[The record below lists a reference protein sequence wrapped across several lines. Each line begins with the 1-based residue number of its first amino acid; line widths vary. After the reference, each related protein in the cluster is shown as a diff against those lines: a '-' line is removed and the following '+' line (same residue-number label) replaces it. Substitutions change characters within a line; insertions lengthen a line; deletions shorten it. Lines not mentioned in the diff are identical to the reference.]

1 MIAFLRLSTLISH
14 KRIHTGQFALETM
27 KYVKIKA
34 KNHLNVIN
42 VHRTLFNVLIC
53 LDINKFTLV
62 KKICKICISLWKTNT
77 GEKPHKCDKC
87 SSTFAHK
94 SNLSAHKRIHTGCEI
109 KTSDNKKNT
118 G

>member
-42 VHRTLFNVLIC
+42 VHRALFNVVIC

-62 KKICKICISLWKTNT
+62 KKFVKFVGLHREQKKPKTENRDRDRELGPRT
-77 GEKPHKCDKC
+77 E
-87 SSTFAHK
+87 TE
-94 SNLSAHKRIHTGCEI
+94 T
-109 KTSDNKKNT
+109 
-118 G
+118 